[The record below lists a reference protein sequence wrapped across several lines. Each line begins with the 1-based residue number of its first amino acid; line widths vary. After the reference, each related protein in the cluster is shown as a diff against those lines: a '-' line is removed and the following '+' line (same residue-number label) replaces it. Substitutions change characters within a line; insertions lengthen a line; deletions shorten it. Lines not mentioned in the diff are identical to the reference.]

1 MLQFIAGAIA
11 GWTSAR
17 ILPPPSEAAQRL
29 SPPTLDEIQL
39 LASKTKDFMAKIK
52 EKLDE
57 ENKESPS

>member
-1 MLQFIAGAIA
+1 MLQFIAGAIV

-17 ILPPPSEAAQRL
+17 ILPPPSEATERL

-39 LASKTKDFMAKIK
+39 LASKTKDFIVKLK

-57 ENKESPS
+57 ESTS